1 HISPV
6 SSRVATQ
13 VAKSPPTCTCRH
25 SHFLEHLVSREHRG
39 GPGSRARA
47 RAGRVMEESGV
58 RAAAVRRL
66 MAAKAES
73 GKSFSDV
80 AAETGLTNVY
90 VAQLLRRQ
98 AQLKPDTAPK
108 LRAALPALTDDLVD
122 LMMQPPFRSYHP
134 DIAHEPAIYRLNEA
148 VMHFGESI
156 KEIINEEF
164 GDGIMSAIDFYCS
177 VDKVQGADGKDRV
190 VVTFDGKYLPYTE
203 QKSEH
208 MMSRPASKTS

>member
-1 HISPV
+1 M
-6 SSRVATQ
+6 
-13 VAKSPPTCTCRH
+13 
-25 SHFLEHLVSREHRG
+25 SHVEGE
-39 GPGSRARA
+39 RAE
-47 RAGRVMEESGV
+47 V
-58 RAAAVRRL
+58 VRRL

-73 GKSFSDV
+73 RKSFSDI
-80 AAETGLTNVY
+80 AAEAGLTNVY

-98 AQLKPDTAPK
+98 AQLKPETAPA
-108 LRAALPALTDDLVD
+108 LRAAVPGLTDELVA

-134 DIAHEPAIYRLNEA
+134 DIIHEPAIYRLNEA

-190 VVTFDGKYLPYTE
+190 VVTFDGKYLPYSE
-203 QKSEH
+203 QRSEH
-208 MMSRPASKTS
+208 MMSRLTRKTS